1 MSDKNNT
8 PPDGTGAVGSA
19 PSTTGPSTPAPGTPG
34 GGTTLPRRSP
44 GHRGQDQRDTVA
56 EMIQKAHEISLE
68 AGSKMATVM
77 KDVIFA
83 AAGLTPFAA
92 ESARDL
98 VNYMVRRGQMGAEEA
113 ERIRR
118 DIEAAAEKRGG
129 SLKPVAKSVLRDE
142 PKPVSPFAR
151 PTPSVSTPAIP
162 PRPALEQKKAAAP
175 AKPAP
180 KAAAAKKPA
189 PAKKPAAKKATKK
202 K

>member
-1 MSDKNNT
+1 M
-8 PPDGTGAVGSA
+8 
-19 PSTTGPSTPAPGTPG
+19 
-34 GGTTLPRRSP
+34 
-44 GHRGQDQRDTVA
+44 
-56 EMIQKAHEISLE
+56 MQKAHEISLE

-129 SLKPVAKSVLRDE
+129 PMRPAGKPMAKDEPKTLSPFTRPPTPVTPMVAVAPPRPPAPAPAPEAVVKKPAAVPEKKPVVAKAPVAK
-142 PKPVSPFAR
+142 KP
-151 PTPSVSTPAIP
+151 
-162 PRPALEQKKAAAP
+162 AAAP
-175 AKPAP
+175 KKP
-180 KAAAAKKPA
+180 AAAKKPA
-189 PAKKPAAKKATKK
+189 PKK